1 MASDEWRVAS
11 EGDVRSYRD
20 LLVWQKSIL
29 WVEGIYRLSRS
40 WPSEER
46 FGLTSQTRRAAV
58 SVSANIAEGAG
69 SRTTGE
75 FLQFLGI
82 SRGSLAETET
92 LLILSARLGYSDDL
106 TNQGLLAD
114 ADELSRMLASL
125 IASLRRRQK

>member
-20 LLVWQKSIL
+20 LLVWQKSMV
-29 WVEGIYRLSRS
+29 WVEGVYRLSRS
-40 WPSEER
+40 WPTDER
-46 FGLTSQTRRAAV
+46 FGLISQTRRAAV

-69 SRTTGE
+69 RRTTGE

-92 LLILSARLGYSDDL
+92 LLILSARLGYSDDQ

-125 IASLRRRQK
+125 IASLRRRQQ